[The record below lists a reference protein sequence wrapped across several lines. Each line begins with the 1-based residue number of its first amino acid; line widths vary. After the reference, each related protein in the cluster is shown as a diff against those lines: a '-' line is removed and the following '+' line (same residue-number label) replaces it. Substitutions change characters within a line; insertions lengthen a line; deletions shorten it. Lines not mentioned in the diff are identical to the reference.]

1 MENKKTDQDMRGESG
16 HRLRVYLVE
25 DDFDLREELVVSL
38 AAMGFEVMGYGDAAE
53 FYRALVARRC
63 DIAVI
68 DVGLPGEDGFAVV
81 SHLRQAGGIGV
92 VMLTARRALDDRL
105 RGLQEGA
112 DAYLVK
118 PVDVRELAA
127 TLRAVARRLDAGAG
141 QAAKPAPG
149 WQLAEGGWV
158 LRDPEQRVLSLTT
171 AERSFL
177 NCLLDKRGRPVTRDE
192 LIVALGGNTLDFDPH
207 RLDSLASRLR
217 RKAGEVGI
225 NLPLRAVRNTGYVFS
240 ASASDTAAPAA

>member
-1 MENKKTDQDMRGESG
+1 MLAEESTS
-16 HRLRVYLVE
+16 RLRIYLVE
-25 DDFDLREELVVSL
+25 DEADLREELVFSL
-38 AAMGFEVMGYGDAAE
+38 GALGFEVEGYGDASE

-68 DVGLPGEDGFAVV
+68 DVGLPGEDGFSVAR
-81 SHLRQAGGIGV
+81 HLHTAGGIGV

-127 TLRAVARRLDAGAG
+127 TLRAVARRLGNTSISI
-141 QAAKPAPG
+141 KPASG
-149 WQLAEGGWV
+149 WQLTEGGWV
-158 LRDPEQRVLSLTT
+158 LRDPERRELSLTT
-171 AERSFL
+171 AERAFL
-177 NCLLDKRGRPVTRDE
+177 TCLFDNRGQAVTRDQ
-192 LIVALGGNTLDFDPH
+192 LIVALGGNTFDFDPH

-225 NLPLRAVRNTGYVFS
+225 NLPLRSVRNTGYVFS
-240 ASASDTAAPAA
+240 AVDAEVSTVAG

>member
-1 MENKKTDQDMRGESG
+1 MSAESTAP
-16 HRLRVYLVE
+16 LRIYLIE
-25 DDFDLREELVVSL
+25 DDADLREELVVSL
-38 AAMGFEVMGYGDAAE
+38 AAMGFEVKGYGDAAE
-53 FYRALVARRC
+53 FYRALVAQRC

-68 DVGLPGEDGFAVV
+68 DVGLPGEDGFSVA
-81 SHLRQAGGIGV
+81 SHLHEAGGIGV
-92 VMLTARRALDDRL
+92 VMLTARSALDDRL

-127 TLRAVARRLDAGAG
+127 TLRALARRLNSGG
-141 QAAKPAPG
+141 NSGKPAPG

-158 LRDPEQRVLSLTT
+158 LRDPERRELSLTT
-171 AERSFL
+171 AERAFL
-177 NCLLDKRGRPVTRDE
+177 TCLFENRGHPVTRDQ
-192 LIVALGGNTLDFDPH
+192 LIVALGGNTVDFDPH

-240 ASASDTAAPAA
+240 ALDTDVAAPD